1 MLTSSLSSTN
11 LECNFKLMGNHAF
24 LISIRPR
31 FAEMIFAGSKQ
42 VELRRVCPS
51 ASSGDLA
58 LVYVSSPA
66 MELRGSFEVGSI
78 LTASPSALWKKIG
91 EKSGITRAEFL
102 AYFKGKKQAH
112 ALIIKRVWA
121 LPTPVHLKTLRQAKG
136 GFRPPQNFH
145 YLNRSKSQVLAS
157 LITAENN

>member
-1 MLTSSLSSTN
+1 MN
-11 LECNFKLMGNHAF
+11 NHAF

-42 VELRRVCPS
+42 VELRRICPKVS
-51 ASSGDLA
+51 PGDLA

-66 MELRGSFEVGSI
+66 KELRGSFEVGKI
-78 LTASPSALWKKIG
+78 LTASPSALWKQVGK
-91 EKSGITRAEFL
+91 KSGVTRTEFF

-112 ALIIKRVWA
+112 ALVIKRAWPLA
-121 LPTPVHLKTLRQAKG
+121 TPVCLRALRKRHG

-145 YLNRSKSQVLAS
+145 YLNR
-157 LITAENN
+157 NNSPLLTSPLVPQDN